1 MKLRDIKSIA
11 RLTHMQHGEG
21 FLDYNLREQLN
32 VSLDPFLNLDDFHM
46 TLPTFR
52 AHPHAGFSAVT
63 YMFEDSAGTFLNR
76 DSLDDRARIAP
87 GDLHW
92 TQAASG
98 MLHEEVP
105 EIHGADCHG
114 LQMFV
119 TLSEENE
126 LKPPRS
132 FHLNST
138 DVPEVTPTDGVRI
151 RVLCGESHGYKSPLN
166 ELFTPITLLD
176 IHLDPNT
183 TVTHKFPQTYFAL
196 AIVIQ
201 GEAIVET
208 SAEPTTIEKHQA
220 IAFDRSGD
228 AVKFTT
234 DSSAGA
240 QILFAAGEPTG
251 RDNVWA
257 GPFCLS
263 SQQKARD
270 AIERYQAG
278 LMGTLSPSF

>member
-1 MKLRDIKSIA
+1 MKLRDVKSIA
-11 RLTHMQHGEG
+11 QLTHMQRGEG
-21 FLDYNLREQLN
+21 FSDYNLREQLN

-52 AHPHAGFSAVT
+52 SHPHAGFSAVT

-76 DSLDDRARIAP
+76 DSLGDSSRIAP

-119 TLSEENE
+119 TLSAENE
-126 LKPPRS
+126 LKPPRT
-132 FHLNST
+132 FHLSST
-138 DVPEVTPTDGVRI
+138 DVPEVTPADGVRI
-151 RVLCGESHGYKSPLN
+151 RVLCGESHGSKSPLN
-166 ELFTPITLLD
+166 ELLTPITLLD
-176 IHLDPNT
+176 IHLAPNT
-183 TVTHKFPQTYFAL
+183 TVTHELTQDYFAL

-201 GEAIVET
+201 GEVIINN
-208 SAEPTTIEKHQA
+208 STIAKHQA
-220 IAFDRSGD
+220 VAFEQNGD
-228 AVKFTT
+228 AVKFITGST
-234 DSSAGA
+234 GA
-240 QILFAAGEPTG
+240 QILFAAGKPTG

-263 SQQKARD
+263 SQQQATD
-270 AIERYQAG
+270 AIDRYQRG
-278 LMGTLSPSF
+278 LMGKLVPSF

>member
-11 RLTHMQHGEG
+11 QLTHMQHGEG
-21 FLDYNLREQLN
+21 FLDYNLRQQLN

-76 DSLDDRARIAP
+76 DSLGDSSRIAP

-119 TLSEENE
+119 TLSEQNE
-126 LKPPRS
+126 LKPPRT
-132 FHLNST
+132 FHLSSA
-138 DVPEVTPTDGVRI
+138 DVPEVTPADGVRI
-151 RVLCGESHGYKSPLN
+151 RVLCGEFQGSKSPID
-166 ELFTPITLLD
+166 ELLTLITLLD
-176 IHLDPNT
+176 IHLAPNT
-183 TVTHKFPQTYFAL
+183 SVTHELPQDYFAL
-196 AIVIQ
+196 VIVIQ
-201 GEAIVET
+201 GEVSINN
-208 SAEPTTIEKHQA
+208 STISKHQA
-220 IAFDRSGD
+220 VAFEQNGD

-234 DSSAGA
+234 GSTGA
-240 QILFAAGEPTG
+240 QILFGAGLPTG

-263 SQQKARD
+263 SQKQAND
-270 AIERYQAG
+270 AIDRYQAG

>member
-11 RLTHMQHGEG
+11 QLTHMQRGEG
-21 FLDYNLREQLN
+21 FSDYNLREQLN
-32 VSLDPFLNLDDFHM
+32 VPLDPFLNLDDFHM

-76 DSLDDRARIAP
+76 DSLGDSSRIAP

-114 LQMFV
+114 LQMFI
-119 TLSEENE
+119 TLSEQNE
-126 LKPPRS
+126 LKLPRT
-132 FHLNST
+132 FHLSSA
-138 DVPEVTPTDGVRI
+138 DVPEVTPADGVRI
-151 RVLCGESHGYKSPLN
+151 RVLCGESHGSKSPLN
-166 ELFTPITLLD
+166 KLLTPITLLD
-176 IHLDPNT
+176 IHLEPNT
-183 TVTHKFPQTYFAL
+183 SVTHELPQDYFAL

-201 GEAIVET
+201 GEVSINN
-208 SAEPTTIEKHQA
+208 STITKHQA
-220 IAFDRSGD
+220 VAFEQNGD
-228 AVKFTT
+228 EVKFNTGST
-234 DSSAGA
+234 GT
-240 QILFAAGEPTG
+240 QILFGAGVTTG
-251 RDNVWA
+251 RNNIWA

-263 SQQKARD
+263 SQQKATD
-270 AIERYQAG
+270 AIARYQAG
-278 LMGTLSPSF
+278 LMGTLTPSF

>member
-11 RLTHMQHGEG
+11 QLTHMRRGEG

-46 TLPTFR
+46 SLPTFR

-76 DSLDDRARIAP
+76 DSLGDSLGDSSRIAP

-114 LQMFV
+114 LQMFI
-119 TLSEENE
+119 TLSEQNE
-126 LKPPRS
+126 LKPPRT
-132 FHLNST
+132 FHLSSA
-138 DVPEVTPTDGVRI
+138 DVPEVPPADGVRI
-151 RVLCGESHGYKSPLN
+151 RVLCGEFQGVVSPLN
-166 ELFTPITLLD
+166 ELLTPITLLD
-176 IHLDPNT
+176 IHLEPNT
-183 TVTHKFPQTYFAL
+183 AVTHELPQDYFAL

-201 GEAIVET
+201 GEVSINNST
-208 SAEPTTIEKHQA
+208 NFSEKPLDLA
-220 IAFDRSGD
+220 S
-228 AVKFTT
+228 K
-234 DSSAGA
+234 
-240 QILFAAGEPTG
+240 
-251 RDNVWA
+251 
-257 GPFCLS
+257 
-263 SQQKARD
+263 
-270 AIERYQAG
+270 
-278 LMGTLSPSF
+278 

>member
-11 RLTHMQHGEG
+11 QLTQLQHGEG
-21 FLDYNLREQLN
+21 FLDYNLRQQLN

-76 DSLDDRARIAP
+76 DSLGDSSRIAP

-119 TLSEENE
+119 TLSEQNE
-126 LKPPRS
+126 LKPPRT
-132 FHLNST
+132 FHLSSA
-138 DVPEVTPTDGVRI
+138 DVPEVTPADGVRI
-151 RVLCGESHGYKSPLN
+151 RVLCGEFQGVVSPLN
-166 ELFTPITLLD
+166 ELLTPITLLD
-176 IHLDPNT
+176 IHLEPNT
-183 TVTHKFPQTYFAL
+183 AVTHELPQDYFAL

-201 GEAIVET
+201 GEVIVET
-208 SAEPTTIEKHQA
+208 SAKPTTIVKHQTV
-220 IAFDRSGD
+220 AFDRHGD

-234 DSSAGA
+234 GSIGA
-240 QILFAAGEPTG
+240 QILFGAGVPTG
-251 RDNVWA
+251 RNNVWA

-263 SQQKARD
+263 SQKQAND
-270 AIERYQAG
+270 AIARYQAG
-278 LMGTLSPSF
+278 LMGTLTPSF

>member
-1 MKLRDIKSIA
+1 MKFRGIKSIA
-11 RLTHMQHGEG
+11 QLAYQQHGEG
-21 FLDYNLREQLN
+21 FLDHNLRHQLN

-46 TLPTFR
+46 LLPTFR

-63 YMFEDSAGTFLNR
+63 YLFEDSIGAFLNR
-76 DSLDDRARIAP
+76 DSLGDQSRIAP

-105 EIHGADCHG
+105 ETLSVDCHG

-119 TLSEENE
+119 GLSEENE
-126 LKPPRS
+126 LNPPRT
-132 FHLNST
+132 FHLSSA
-138 DVPEVTPTDGVRI
+138 DVPEVTPSNGTRI
-151 RVLCGESHGYKSPLN
+151 RVLCGESNGAKSPLN
-166 ELFTPITLLD
+166 QLLTPITLLD
-176 IHLDPNT
+176 IHLEPNS
-183 TVTHKFPQTYFAL
+183 VITHELPQDHFAL

-201 GEAIVET
+201 GECIVET
-208 SAEPTTIEKHQA
+208 SDDLATIVQHQA
-220 IAFDRSGD
+220 IAFNQTGD
-228 AVKFTT
+228 AVKFATGST
-234 DSSAGA
+234 GA

-263 SQQKARD
+263 TQQKASD
-270 AIERYQAG
+270 AIERYQRG
-278 LMGTLSPSF
+278 LMGKLAPSF